1 MDGSSRFGESAALV
15 AQAMSQLRDVPHEV
29 LEALG
34 RTWPLDFAKQKFED
48 IPLQNEMFLN
58 GLRC

>member
-15 AQAMSQLRDVPHEV
+15 AHAMSQLQDVQHEV

-34 RTWPLDFAKQKFED
+34 RTWPLDVAKRKFED
-48 IPLQNEMFLN
+48 RPQQNFLN
-58 GLRC
+58 GLR